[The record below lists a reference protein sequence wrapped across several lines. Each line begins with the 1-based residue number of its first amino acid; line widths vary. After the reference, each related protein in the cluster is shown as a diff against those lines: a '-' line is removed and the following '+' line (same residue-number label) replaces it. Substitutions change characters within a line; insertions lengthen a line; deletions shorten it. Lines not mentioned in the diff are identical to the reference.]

1 MDISGGLEFRDASF
15 AYPSRPDVQVLK
27 EFSLKIPANKHT
39 ALVGLSGSGK
49 STVAALLQRLYDP
62 NTGDVLLDGHSL
74 RDLNVRCVRSFIGV
88 VSQNSTLLDRSILEN
103 IAYGLV
109 NSPLQKHVAL
119 KETLLDSSL
128 PDLAT
133 KIRSGVNAEE
143 AIAASSD
150 NVKKIVNLVREAAQ
164 DADALSFMDRLQHG
178 LATNAG
184 PGGNRLSGGQKQ
196 RVALARAL
204 IRSPSILLLDEATAS
219 LDSASERLIQSALD
233 RVSIGRTS
241 ITIAHRLSTVKN
253 AQNIVVMGPG
263 EILEQGTYAEL
274 LAKDGAFAS
283 MIRLQSLQV
292 VERPADA
299 ESRISGDSNVTENLS
314 QEIHRIKS
322 LHEAELLDE
331 EALEDGAQHSTTEIS
346 QSSADGLEKDT
357 DGDSKS
363 KRSFLSTLFGILSM
377 ARRHLLFIFLGIAG
391 AVIVGGSYSGEAVI
405 FGHTI
410 SDLNPCRGAAAIRNS
425 GNLYGLLFFILA
437 VVEFFAN
444 VISTSSFGRVSEKLL
459 YRVRTQSLQ
468 SLFAQDK
475 FWHESDGRSPGTL
488 ISYISSDAN
497 SLSGITGT
505 VLGVMLSI
513 TISLFAGII
522 LAHIVAWKIAVVL
535 LATVPILLA
544 SGFLRLRVLAK
555 FHERHQKSFANSV
568 SLATEA
574 VDAIKTVAIFSLE
587 QETVEIFNRSL
598 KGPYIETLKTIA
610 YGNFWLAMA
619 FSVGN
624 FIYALAYWW
633 GARQVVEGNDTQLQ
647 FFTVLPALL
656 FSAQLC
662 GQMFSLAPD
671 ISKASVAAARVLD
684 LIDIGPQKKLETT
697 NGPKPDDLEA
707 SQGTSQKRVITNGG
721 IGVTF
726 NEVHFSYPARP
737 HVPVLRSLSL
747 TILPGSFCALVGPS
761 GAGKSTI
768 IALIEKFYSP
778 NSGSIEIDGT
788 NTSKIDSVAF
798 RDDIALVP
806 QESVLFDGTVRFN
819 LSLGARPGHESNDED
834 IEAACKLANIH
845 DTISALPQG
854 YETPCGSNGNQFSGG
869 QMQRLSIARALL
881 RKPRLL
887 LLDEGTSALDA
898 ESERLFEEAL
908 EKTAE
913 SCTVIAIAHRLHTI
927 RRADCIFVVEEGKCM
942 DQGTHK
948 ELVERNKD
956 YRENALHQTLEQ

>member
-1 MDISGGLEFRDASF
+1 MEFRDISF

-27 EFSLKIPANKHT
+27 ALSLKIPANKHT

-62 NTGDVLLDGHSL
+62 NTGDVLLDGHNL
-74 RDLNVRCVRSFIGV
+74 RDLNVRCVRSFIGM

-109 NSPLQKHVAL
+109 NSPLEKHVAL

-133 KIRSGVNAEE
+133 KIRNGVNADE
-143 AIAASSD
+143 AISASSD
-150 NVKKIVNLVREAAQ
+150 NTKKIVSLVREAAQ
-164 DADALSFMDRLQHG
+164 DADALSFIEHLQHG

-204 IRSPSILLLDEATAS
+204 IRNPSILLLDEATAS

-253 AQNIVVMGPG
+253 AQNIVVMGGG

-274 LAKDGAFAS
+274 LAKDGAFAG
-283 MIRLQSLQV
+283 MIRLQSLHV
-292 VERPADA
+292 VEQPADA
-299 ESRISGDSNVTENLS
+299 ESRISSDSNITENPS
-314 QEIHRIKS
+314 QEIPRINP
-322 LHEAELLDE
+322 LHKAELLDE
-331 EALEDGAQHSTTEIS
+331 KALEDGAQHSRTQIS
-346 QSSADGLEKDT
+346 PSSVDGLEKDT
-357 DGDSKS
+357 DDASKP
-363 KRSFLSTLFGILSM
+363 KRSFLSTFFGILSM
-377 ARRHLLFIFLGIAG
+377 ARRHLLFIFLGISG
-391 AVIVGGSYSGEAVI
+391 AVVVGGSYSGEAVI

-410 SDLNPCRGAAAIRNS
+410 SGLNPCRGAAAIQNS

-468 SLFAQDK
+468 SLYAQDK
-475 FWHESDGRSPGTL
+475 FWHESEGRTPGTL

-513 TISLFAGII
+513 IISLFAGII

-555 FHERHQKSFANSV
+555 FHERHQKAFANSV

-598 KGPYIETLKTIA
+598 KGPYVETLKTIA

-633 GARQVVEGNDTQLQ
+633 GARQVVEGNNTQLQ

-671 ISKASVAAARVLD
+671 ISKASIAAARVLD
-684 LIDIGPQKKLETT
+684 LISVGPQEKLETI
-697 NGPKPDDLEA
+697 NGPNPDDLEA
-707 SQGTSQKRVITNGG
+707 SQGTSEKRVIASGG

-737 HVPVLRSLSL
+737 HVPVLRGLSL
-747 TILPGSFCALVGPS
+747 TIRPGSFCALVGPS

-778 NSGSIEIDGT
+778 SFGSIEIDGT

-819 LSLGARPGHESNDED
+819 LSLGARPGQEPNDED

-845 DTISALPQG
+845 GTISALPQG

-887 LLDEGTSALDA
+887 LLDESTSALDA
-898 ESERLFEEAL
+898 ESERLFEQAL
-908 EKTAE
+908 EKTAK

-927 RRADCIFVVEEGKCM
+927 RRANCIFVVEEGKCI

-948 ELVERNKD
+948 ELVGRNKD